1 MISCFYSLEM
11 SFQLVGL
18 LIKST
23 GVSNFLFT
31 SHYYTPPSSFIPS
44 CVILIKYKIYAFLE
58 LVTIKKHK
66 FYTMRY
72 SINPLIPSKMVY
84 ILSVLLLMSILAK
97 TLFTFVCRNLM
108 SLSLFT
114 TRHVK
119 NVFRLDNEVFL

>member
-1 MISCFYSLEM
+1 MDR
-11 SFQLVGL
+11 

-44 CVILIKYKIYAFLE
+44 CIILTKYKIYVFLE
-58 LVTIKKHK
+58 FTLLHFVKENRKS
-66 FYTMRY
+66 YTLKY

-84 ILSVLLLMSILAK
+84 ILSVLLLMSILAQ
-97 TLFTFVCRNLM
+97 TLFTFVSRNLM

-119 NVFRLDNEVFL
+119 NVFISLVKYLFSEVRNQIIY